1 MASSEKDRTE
11 QQEAFDRV
19 FHGMPPNTEREKM
32 SPENLALELTKHE
45 NSSPAYIILSHEL
58 SLRLAKE
65 QSKATLSAGWLGA
78 GATVIAVLLSAGI
91 GYLAG
96 TSKTKILECP
106 VSQPSTTC
114 SCTQNVAPPLPS
126 KNEKQTS
133 THPAGN
139 KP

>member
-1 MASSEKDRTE
+1 MTNAEIERQAE
-11 QQEAFDRV
+11 QEAFDRV
-19 FHGMPPNTEREKM
+19 FHGMPPKTEREKM
-32 SPENLALELTKHE
+32 SPENLALELAKHQ
-45 NSSPAYIILSHEL
+45 SGSPAYIILSHEL

-114 SCTQNVAPPLPS
+114 NGTQNVAPPLPA
-126 KNEKQTS
+126 KNEKQTG